1 MIRNYLKVALRH
13 LSKNKGYVLINT
25 FGMGIALTCCLA
37 AYLLVA
43 YDLEFDDYFPE
54 SKVRSVTKVMHRLR
68 QPDGEEYQQLVAP
81 VVMAPLA
88 AQQIAGIKQFT
99 RYCSERGYMSYGGE
113 AFAENIFFAD
123 SAFFDMFEL
132 GLKSGSARNFRNI
145 NSIFISERLA
155 LKYFG
160 EADPVGRSMD
170 IEMRNKKHTVQVG
183 GVLEK
188 LPLNTSFNH
197 DALMRMENY
206 QQLYE
211 ITADNWGQEQ
221 DVSILFELA
230 DISQLPAINRQ
241 LNRYVPIRNQA
252 RTDAKSIAFEAVPF
266 TAAYSPNEVRQSYL
280 HLRIPFKAL
289 VIFIALGFIILLIA
303 CFNLTNT
310 TLALTV
316 KRLKEIGVRKVAGS
330 TRWQIV
336 SQFLLEMVITVVL
349 AVITG
354 FVMAQVVVPQF
365 AAMWGLH
372 YGMRDLNGLNLLL
385 ILILLLFISAL
396 LAGSYPALHNSRF
409 NPVVLLKGATR
420 RKGTNPLTRVLLVIQ
435 FSLSVIVL
443 IAGIIFT
450 LNASYQRKI
459 SFGYDKEKIVVVSI
473 QGMQEYE
480 RLKNAVQTN
489 AAVERVAV
497 TNNHLGYSNSF
508 AHVIKINGEE
518 FNSNI
523 YEVGAGYFKTMGL
536 DQVAGRDF
544 RESSQ
549 ADVEAAAIVDEN
561 FVRKY
566 RLTRPLGTV
575 IAYEGKAY
583 QVIGV
588 VKNHL
593 SSFFDKG
600 SPGKDHF
607 YRMAKP
613 NQYQV
618 MVVRT
623 DAGKIVET
631 QKYLEQQWKK
641 NFQGQP
647 FQSDLQEQIVFKGAD
662 EYNKNL
668 KQVFLFLTVLSCILS
683 TSGIYSLARL
693 NVQRRTKEIG
703 VRKVLGASLR
713 DIVQLVN
720 REFVV
725 ILALSVLLGGAG
737 GFMLT
742 KSMLS
747 DLYVQHIPVGLVPVV
762 LCSLLV
768 FLIGLSTTSL
778 IIMKAAR
785 ISPVLTLKVQ

>member
-1 MIRNYLKVALRH
+1 MFRNFIKVAFRN

-43 YDLEFDDYFPE
+43 YDLEFDNYFQE
-54 SKVRSVTKVMHRLR
+54 SKVRNITKVMHHLR
-68 QPDGEEYQQLVAP
+68 QPDGEPYQQLVAP
-81 VVMAPLA
+81 IVMAPLA
-88 AQQIAGIKQFT
+88 AQQIAGIKRYT
-99 RYCSERGYMSYGGE
+99 RYCNERGYMSYGEE

-132 GLKSGSARNFRNI
+132 GFKSGSALNFRGLNT
-145 NSIFISERLA
+145 IFISERLA
-155 LKYFG
+155 HKYFG
-160 EADPVGRSMD
+160 EDDPVGRSME
-170 IEMRNKKHTVQVG
+170 IEMRNKKFTVQVG
-183 GVLEK
+183 GVMEK

-197 DALMRMENY
+197 DALMRIDNY
-206 QQLYE
+206 LQLYD
-211 ITADNWGQEQ
+211 IRADNWAQEQ

-230 DISQLPAINRQ
+230 DIGQLPAINRQ
-241 LNRYVPIRNQA
+241 LNRYVPIRNGA
-252 RTDAKSIAFEAVPF
+252 RTDVKSLAFEAVPF
-266 TAAYSPNEVRQSYL
+266 SVAYSPNEVRQSYL

-289 VIFIALGFIILLIA
+289 VIFITLGFIILLIA

-310 TLALTV
+310 TLALTL
-316 KRLKEIGVRKVAGS
+316 KRLKEIGIRKVAGS

-336 SQFLLEMVITVVL
+336 SQFLLEMVLTVVL
-349 AVITG
+349 AVIAG
-354 FVMAQVVVPQF
+354 FVMAQVVVPEF
-365 AAMWGLH
+365 AAMWGLQ

-385 ILILLLFISAL
+385 TLILLLFVSAL
-396 LAGSYPALHNSRF
+396 LAGIYPALLNSRF
-409 NPVVLLKGATR
+409 SPVVLMKGATR
-420 RKGTNPLTRVLLVIQ
+420 IKGTNPLTRVLLVIQ

-443 IAGIIFT
+443 IAGIVFT
-450 LNASYQRKI
+450 LNAGYQRKI
-459 SFGYDKEKIVVVSI
+459 SFGYDKEKVVVVSI
-473 QGMQEYE
+473 QGVQEYE
-480 RLKNAVQTN
+480 RLKNAVEN
-489 AAVERVAV
+489 NPEVEGVAV

-508 AHVIKINGEE
+508 PHTVKINGEE

-536 DQVAGRDF
+536 NHVVGRDF
-544 RESSQ
+544 RESSE
-549 ADVEAAAIVDEN
+549 ADLQAAAIVDEN
-561 FVRKY
+561 FVSKY
-566 RLTRPLGTV
+566 HLTQPLGTV
-575 IAYEGKAY
+575 ITYEGQAY

-600 SPGKDHF
+600 SPSKDHF

-613 NQYQV
+613 QQYNV

-623 DAGKIVET
+623 DAGKIVQT

-641 NFQGQP
+641 NFPGQP
-647 FQSDLQEQIVFKGAD
+647 FQSELQEQIVFRGAN

-668 KQVFLFLTVLSCILS
+668 QHVFLFLTVLSCILS

-720 REFVV
+720 REFVM
-725 ILALSVLLGGAG
+725 ILGLSVFLGGTG
-737 GFMLT
+737 GFVLT

-747 DLYVQHIPVGLVPVV
+747 DLYVQHIPVGMVPVV

-768 FLIGLSTTSL
+768 FLIGLSTTSI
-778 IIMKAAR
+778 IIMRAAR
-785 ISPVLTLKVQ
+785 VSPVLTLKTQ